1 MTSGIQVEG
10 LVKRYGE
17 QAAVNG
23 VDLTVPAGT
32 VLGLLGPNGAGKTT
46 TVRVLATLVRP
57 DAGRATVLGYD
68 VVTQPQQ
75 VRRLIGLT
83 GQFAAVDADLSGRDN
98 LYLIGRLLDMPRRRA
113 RERVEQMLERFG
125 LTHAGGK
132 LVREYSGGMRR
143 RLDLAACLMGAPR
156 IIYLDEPTT
165 GLDPHSRNAL
175 WATVRELVADGSTVL
190 LTTQYMEEAEALAD
204 SLVVMNHGAI
214 IASGTVAELAGRVG
228 GRTLHLTA
236 ASPDDAGTLAAALR
250 AQLPGHEPDADGDQ
264 VRLALGRDEDLAA
277 ALQVVASSA
286 ATVTAVDT
294 RVPTLDEVFLTLTGA
309 PTEATPERS
318 QV

>member
-10 LVKRYGE
+10 LVKRYGD
-17 QAAVNG
+17 QTAVDC

-46 TVRVLATLVRP
+46 TVRMLATLVRP

-68 VVTQPQQ
+68 VVAQAQQ

-113 RERVEQMLERFG
+113 REQVEQMLDRFG
-125 LTHAGGK
+125 LAHAGGK
-132 LVREYSGGMRR
+132 LVRDYSGGMRR

-156 IIYLDEPTT
+156 VIYLDEPTT

-204 SLVVMNHGAI
+204 SLVVMHQGGI

-228 GRTLHLTA
+228 GRTLHLTTV
-236 ASPDDAGTLAAALR
+236 SPEQADTLATALR
-250 AQLPGHEPDADGDQ
+250 VQLPGHEPDLDGEQ
-264 VRLALGRDEDLAA
+264 VRLPLSRDEDLAA
-277 ALQVVASSA
+277 ALRVVASSA
-286 ATVTAVDT
+286 VTVTAVDT

-309 PTEATPERS
+309 STEVTPERS